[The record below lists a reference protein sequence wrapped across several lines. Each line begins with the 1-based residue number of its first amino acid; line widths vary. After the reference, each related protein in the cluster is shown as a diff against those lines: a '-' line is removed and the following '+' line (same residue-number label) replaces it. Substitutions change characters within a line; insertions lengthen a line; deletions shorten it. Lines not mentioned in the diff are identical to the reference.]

1 MFRSK
6 EKIEWR
12 SEKMTS
18 SVRGAVISAA
28 EVTNMDRFGLWILVQ
43 EKEYFLPYEQYPWFK
58 HAKVDQILNVQLL
71 HEDHLHWP
79 ELDVDLCVESLERPD
94 NYPLTYK

>member
-1 MFRSK
+1 MN
-6 EKIEWR
+6 
-12 SEKMTS
+12 S
-18 SVRGAVISAA
+18 SVPGAVTSAV

-58 HAKVDQILNVQLL
+58 DAKVDQILNVQLL

-79 ELDVDLCVESLERPD
+79 ELDVDLCIESLEQPD
-94 NYPLTYK
+94 KYPLVYK